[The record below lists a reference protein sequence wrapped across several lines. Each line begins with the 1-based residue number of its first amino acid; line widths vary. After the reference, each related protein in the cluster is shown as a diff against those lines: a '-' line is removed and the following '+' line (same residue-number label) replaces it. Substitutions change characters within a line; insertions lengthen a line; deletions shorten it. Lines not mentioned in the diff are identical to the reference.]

1 MVDEIRPQAP
11 RRGCVVACADGGW
24 AWQSAFVL
32 MRSMA
37 FDRDGALDHHLFL
50 AGPADGRVL
59 DILPP
64 GITLHRIAELP
75 ASYAAGANG
84 HVPAAT
90 MLRFAALEELGRRYE
105 RVIYL
110 DGDVFQCWGSLA
122 DLLAVDMGAAPMAA
136 ILDRSQWSRG
146 GTVQW
151 FQDYLDALAAR
162 CGVAR
167 LSYFNAGVLMIDGPA
182 YVAAGLSA
190 EAVSFIEANA
200 DVCRRGDQSALNAVM
215 TGRWCELSPGWNW
228 QMSHVV
234 LGLTEARRPRLIHFA
249 GRLKPWEDPLRLLP
263 PEAFATMSGFLES
276 HGLTDLLSDK
286 APCHFDY
293 RSQERLRSRKMEEW
307 AGHSFAK
314 REAVKD
320 YLNRADFADYA
331 AGLRSFG

>member
-11 RRGCVVACADGGW
+11 RRGCVVACADGNW

-37 FDRDGALDHHLFL
+37 FDRAEALDHHLYL
-50 AGPADGRVL
+50 AGPVDPRVL

-64 GITLHRIAELP
+64 AITLHRIAELP
-75 ASYAAGANG
+75 EAYAAGANG

-90 MLRFAALEELGRRYE
+90 MLRFAALEDLGRRYE

-110 DGDVFQCWGSLA
+110 DGDVFQSWGSLA
-122 DLLAVDMGAAPMAA
+122 DLLAVDMGKAPLAA
-136 ILDRSQWSRG
+136 IQDRSQWSRG

-151 FQDYLDALAAR
+151 FQDYLDALTAR

-182 YVAAGLSA
+182 YVAAGISA
-190 EAVSFIEANA
+190 EAVSFIGANP
-200 DVCRRGDQSALNAVM
+200 DVCKRGDQSALNAVLA
-215 TGRWCELSPGWNW
+215 GRWCELSPGWNW

-234 LGLTEARRPRLIHFA
+234 FGLTAGRRPRLIHFA
-249 GRLKPWEDPLRLLP
+249 GRIKPWEDPLRLLP
-263 PEAFATMSGFLES
+263 PEAFAAMSGFLES
-276 HGLTDLLSDK
+276 HGLADLLSGK
-286 APCHFDY
+286 APCHFDH
-293 RSQERLRSRKMEEW
+293 RSHERLRSRKMDEW

-314 REAVKD
+314 REAVKS
-320 YLNRADFADYA
+320 YLNRTDFADYA